1 MSSMPDLP
9 AASRCS
15 VSMAASVTCPL
26 RIAHGYGNSHRQMAL
41 ALEGPVDYIEADI
54 WYQGGRVAV
63 RHERKLTPLPLL
75 FDEKDEGHAGHGP
88 GRYGLSLGRWY
99 IKLQIGTR
107 YLEDVLALAR
117 GRRRILVD
125 VKWSPGG
132 RQSAFAR
139 ALAQT
144 VRLAGMADEVTF
156 CGQNWPVLQRLR
168 VVDPGLRVHYSIG
181 AERQLAAFGHVPQ
194 DETLRG
200 VCLHQSLLNAQVIDI
215 LKRRGLDIW
224 TWVVDDLAQA
234 RELVAIGIDGIISN
248 SLDVLGALSEAPA
261 GQQA

>member
-1 MSSMPDLP
+1 
-9 AASRCS
+9 
-15 VSMAASVTCPL
+15 MAAAVTRPL
-26 RIAHGYGNSHRQMAL
+26 RIAHGYGNSRRHLAL
-41 ALEGPVDYIEADI
+41 ALEGPVDYVEADV

-63 RHERKLTPLPLL
+63 RHERKLGPLPVL

-99 IKLQIGTR
+99 IKLQISPR

-117 GRRRILVD
+117 SRRRILVD

-139 ALAQT
+139 ALAQS

-168 VVDPGLRVHYSIG
+168 VIDPGLRVYYSIG
-181 AERQLAAFGHVPQ
+181 VQRQLVAFGHVPQ

-200 VCLHQSLLNAQVIDI
+200 VCLHQSLLNAQLVDI
-215 LKRRGLDIW
+215 LKRRGLDVW

-234 RELVAIGIDGIISN
+234 RQLVAMGIDGIISN
-248 SLDVLGALSEAPA
+248 RLDVLGALSEAPA
-261 GQQA
+261 EEQA

>member
-1 MSSMPDLP
+1 
-9 AASRCS
+9 
-15 VSMAASVTCPL
+15 MAASVARPL
-26 RIAHGYGNSHRQMAL
+26 RIAHGYGNSRRQLAL
-41 ALEGPVDYIEADI
+41 ALEGPVDYIEADV

-63 RHERKLTPLPLL
+63 RHERKLVPLPIL
-75 FDEKDEGHAGHGP
+75 FDEKDKGHAGHGP

-99 IKLQIGTR
+99 VKVQIGSR

-139 ALAQT
+139 GLAQT
-144 VRLAGMADEVTF
+144 VRLARMADQVTF

-168 VVDPGLRVHYSIG
+168 VIDPGLRVYYSIG
-181 AERQLAAFGHVPQ
+181 VQRQLAAFGHVPQ

-200 VCLHQSLLNAQVIDI
+200 VCLHQSLLNGQLIDI
-215 LKRRGLDIW
+215 LKRRGLDVW
-224 TWVVDDLAQA
+224 TWIVDDIDQA
-234 RELVAIGIDGIISN
+234 RRLVAMGIDGIISN
-248 SLDVLGALSEAPA
+248 RLDVLGALSEAPA
-261 GQQA
+261 EEQA